1 MYAKVILISLFLL
14 FTSTQ
19 STLIDEFLANLPESK
34 EEVEQVIIKDFLTE
48 YHRAQD
54 LNELM
59 K

>member
-19 STLIDEFLANLPESK
+19 STLIDKFLANLPESK